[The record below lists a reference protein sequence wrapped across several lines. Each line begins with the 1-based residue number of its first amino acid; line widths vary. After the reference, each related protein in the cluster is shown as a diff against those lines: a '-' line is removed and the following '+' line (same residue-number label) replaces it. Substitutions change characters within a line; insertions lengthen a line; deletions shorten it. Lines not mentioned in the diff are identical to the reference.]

1 MQAAFFVDAL
11 TTGSAGTQ
19 LKCKQNENKVRPI
32 LTSGSSYYLRQTEKN
47 KVKSE
52 ALVRERRAG
61 DPSSTHLEFDSTLV

>member
-19 LKCKQNENKVRPI
+19 LQCKQNKNKERPI
-32 LTSGSSYYLRQTEKN
+32 LTSESSYHLRQTEKN

-52 ALVRERRAG
+52 TFR
-61 DPSSTHLEFDSTLV
+61 SF